1 MVLGHF
7 PRAIAL
13 LAAALV
19 LAACQDDAERLAEHQ
34 QRAEA
39 YLEEEKYAEAIIEFK
54 NMLQVDPNRA
64 DAHHGLAKALIREK
78 KIRQA
83 YWELQ
88 ETVRLD
94 PGNLDARLEYGQ
106 LLLFGKESDIEN
118 ALTQAE
124 AVLAAEPERASA
136 WVLKARSLQA
146 LKRAEEAGEAFA
158 RAVEVAPEEAA
169 PLLLLANYHRRREER
184 SKAEPLYRRLIE
196 VEPGFASQAA
206 LAAFLAADGE
216 RDGEAEAAYREA
228 IELAE
233 PERRATAYS
242 LLANFFYARERF
254 DEAEMLLR
262 EAIEAESGG
271 NLELIYGLARFY
283 NARGET
289 AKADAMIEEA
299 TRADP
304 DNPEPHLLLSSYRG
318 RQGDLEGA
326 LEAAEAALRASPPDD
341 LRSKLRKAEL
351 LVDIGYRGTD
361 KSQVAQGRAIV
372 NAVLAREEANPE
384 ALFVK
389 AKIDLAERKL
399 DDSAASL
406 RRAIEARPDWAQAH
420 FLLGSTF
427 LLQGDRTAARAEVSR
442 ALELDAD
449 MVEARRILARIHAS
463 LGDDDLAVETGRRVL
478 RRDPSDVRTRILVA
492 QSLLRQEKIDAA
504 LAELES
510 IPEENRS
517 AEAHYALGRLF
528 SRKRDWEAARHH
540 LLVANDPDSPR
551 YEVLRALFDLDVRE
565 GRLAESAE
573 RIEAAQ
579 RLAPNDPQLKGLYGE
594 VLLYSGKRAEAEASF
609 RDAIDLD
616 PNDLRAYQN
625 LARYLA
631 ITGRPQEVIA
641 TYEKALEQS
650 PDSGSLHMVVGSL
663 YELRGRTEEAKA
675 RYEDAIRLDPDLAV
689 ARNNL
694 AYLIAEEGVELD
706 RALDLA
712 QEAKALLPDNPN
724 TADTLGWVLYKKD
737 LPSAAIGYLKEA
749 AGGLAADDPQLA
761 LVRHHLALA
770 YEANGEPEQA
780 QQTLE
785 SAIRDLDAIYQGED
799 GEKEPEPPWTAEIR
813 SMHQRLSGEG

>member
-1 MVLGHF
+1 MVLGYF
-7 PRAIAL
+7 PRACAL
-13 LAAALV
+13 LGAALV
-19 LAACQDDAERLAEHQ
+19 LAACEDEEGRVAEHQ
-34 QRAEA
+34 QRAQA
-39 YLEEEKYAEAIIEFK
+39 YVEEEKYAEAIIEFK
-54 NMLQVDPNRA
+54 SVLEVDPNRA
-64 DAHHGLAKALIREK
+64 DAHYGLAKALLKEK

-94 PGNLDARLEYGQ
+94 PSNLDARVEYGQ

-124 AVLAAEPERASA
+124 AVLAAEPKRASA

-146 LKRAEEAGEAFA
+146 LKRDDEAGEAFA
-158 RAVEVAPEEAA
+158 RAVEAAPEEAA

-184 SKAEPLYRRLIE
+184 SEAEPLYRRLIE

-206 LAAFLAADGE
+206 LAAFLAADVE
-216 RDGEAEAAYREA
+216 RDGEAEAAYRKA

-233 PERRATAYS
+233 PERKAIAHS

-254 DEAEMLLR
+254 DEAEALLR
-262 EAIEAESGG
+262 GAIEAESG

-299 TRADP
+299 TKADP
-304 DNPEPHLLLSSYRG
+304 GNPQPHLLLSSYRG

-326 LEAAEAALRASPPDD
+326 LEAAEAALRASPDD

-351 LVDIGYRGTD
+351 LVDLGYRGED
-361 KSQVAQGRAIV
+361 RSQVAQGRAIV

-389 AKIDLAERKL
+389 AKIDLAEQKL
-399 DDSAASL
+399 DESAASL

-420 FLLGSTF
+420 LLLGSTL
-427 LLQGDRTAARAEVSR
+427 LLQGDRTSARAEISR

-449 MVEARRILARIHAS
+449 LVEARRILARIHAS
-463 LGDDDLAVETGRRVL
+463 LGDDDLAVENGRRVL
-478 RRDPSDVRTRILVA
+478 RRDPSDVATRILVA
-492 QSLLRQEKIDAA
+492 QSLLRQEKVDEA

-510 IPEENRS
+510 IPEEDRG
-517 AEAHYALGRLF
+517 AQAHYALGRLF
-528 SRKRDWEAARHH
+528 SSKRDWEAARRH
-540 LLVANDPDSPR
+540 LVAAHDPASPR
-551 YEVLRALFDLDVRE
+551 VEVLRALFDLDFRE

-573 RIEAAQ
+573 RIEAAH
-579 RLAPNDPQLKGLYGE
+579 RVAPEDPRLKGLYGDA
-594 VLLYSGKRAEAEASF
+594 LLHTGKTAEAEASF
-609 RDAIDLD
+609 REAIDLD
-616 PNDLRAYQN
+616 PNDLRAYQS

-641 TYEKALEQS
+641 TYEKALGQN

-663 YELRGRTEEAKA
+663 YELKGRTEEAKA

-694 AYLIAEEGVELD
+694 AYLIAQEGGDLD

-712 QEAKALLPDNPN
+712 QEAKATLPDNPN

-749 AGGLAADDPQLA
+749 VSGLPADDPQRA

-785 SAIRDLDAIYQGED
+785 AAIRDLDAIFLGED
-799 GEKEPEPPWTAEIR
+799 GEKRPEPPWTAEIR